1 MFIEPTIISLI
12 VAKLRKGKYVEI
24 RGWYFL
30 IIAALIQIILSL
42 LKKIDS
48 TSSNIIFKD
57 YFLYLHSLSYVLMIV
72 CIVLNI
78 KKNSMKLFLIGII
91 RNFIVILANGGQMPV
106 SLNGIKGINEY
117 VELPL
122 KEFDIKHK
130 GVTPDTKLV
139 YLADIILI
147 PRPYPLPK
155 ILSIGDIFLILGLFL
170 FLQEAMVVDT
180 RKKSSQF
187 L

>member
-1 MFIEPTIISLI
+1 
-12 VAKLRKGKYVEI
+12 
-24 RGWYFL
+24 
-30 IIAALIQIILSL
+30 
-42 LKKIDS
+42 
-48 TSSNIIFKD
+48 
-57 YFLYLHSLSYVLMIV
+57 
-72 CIVLNI
+72 
-78 KKNSMKLFLIGII
+78 
-91 RNFIVILANGGQMPV
+91 MPV

-180 RKKSSQF
+180 RKKIIPIPMIY
-187 L
+187 

>member
-1 MFIEPTIISLI
+1 
-12 VAKLRKGKYVEI
+12 
-24 RGWYFL
+24 
-30 IIAALIQIILSL
+30 
-42 LKKIDS
+42 
-48 TSSNIIFKD
+48 
-57 YFLYLHSLSYVLMIV
+57 
-72 CIVLNI
+72 
-78 KKNSMKLFLIGII
+78 
-91 RNFIVILANGGQMPV
+91 MPV

-155 ILSIGDIFLILGLFL
+155 ILSIGDIFLILGGLFL

-180 RKKSSQF
+180 RKNHPNSYDILNHVNWDKILILEIGGDSSE
-187 L
+187 